1 MTALAKVKSWPFPSG
16 GHRTWIVDPPFFS
29 SLWREVLSYTDL
41 KSTSLRCSSD
51 AQWKS
56 TQPWKHLLLLKP
68 SIP

>member
-1 MTALAKVKSWPFPSG
+1 MKALAHGQELAFPLRWPQD
-16 GHRTWIVDPPFFS
+16 VDPPFFS

-41 KSTSLRCSSD
+41 KSTSLRCSPD